1 MRWIITGRDLNGS
14 PFPPESE
21 RLCSKFPKYTG
32 GSIIHITFAML
43 NGINS
48 AIPALGSFSYTSF
61 FGLRSEPGPSGGE
74 LSMRWMFR
82 VQVIESA
89 LRSTGAG
96 WGENM
101 GMYGSSTSTY
111 VKYFTDSLWAK
122 PITSIGGTGMLIY
135 PGCKFVLYGV
145 RA

>member
-1 MRWIITGRDLNGS
+1 MDV
-14 PFPPESE
+14 
-21 RLCSKFPKYTG
+21 
-32 GSIIHITFAML
+32 
-43 NGINS
+43 
-48 AIPALGSFSYTSF
+48 
-61 FGLRSEPGPSGGE
+61 SG
-74 LSMRWMFR
+74 